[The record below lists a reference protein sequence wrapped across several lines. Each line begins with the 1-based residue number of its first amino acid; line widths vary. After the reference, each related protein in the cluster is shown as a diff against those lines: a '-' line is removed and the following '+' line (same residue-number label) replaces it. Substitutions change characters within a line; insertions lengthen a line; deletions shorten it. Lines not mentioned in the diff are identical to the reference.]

1 MTSVR
6 NPPPLQKKGKKFNST
21 SLRALVD
28 SYPIAYLLKYLFIYL
43 GLFANEKG
51 GTFIYLLIYF
61 PPPPAFCENDHAT
74 DTFTRASRARGVARR
89 CSI

>member
-6 NPPPLQKKGKKFNST
+6 TPPLQKKEKKKIQFH
-21 SLRALVD
+21 SLRAPVD

-61 PPPPAFCENDHAT
+61 PPLPAFCENDHAT